1 MQSVISVL
9 AGIGNPD
16 APRGSREWTTYFAFY
31 AKQRAED
38 ASRNVRNLQEVLK
51 KLKDHEA
58 HKAIGL
64 ETWDDFCQREI
75 GITADQAEK
84 VLAAPPDATVGAVL
98 GRHGGDRKSETA
110 GAVLGEHGKRMD
122 AGQAANSS
130 LKGKT
135 IGKTGGT
142 TREYLTARLDRDHPS
157 IAAEVHAGTISA
169 RAGAIRAGIIR
180 ELSPLEKAQAAFR
193 RLAKEDRD
201 AFDLWRAEQPL

>member
-16 APRGSREWTTYFAFY
+16 APRGSREWATYFAFY

-38 ASRNVRNLQEVLK
+38 ASRNVKNLQEVLR

-58 HKAIGL
+58 HKALGL
-64 ETWDDFCQREI
+64 DSWDELCQREI
-75 GITADQAEK
+75 GITAEQAEK

-98 GRHGGDRKSETA
+98 GRHGGDRKSEKAKKDQVDNIKLVGTPS
-110 GAVLGEHGKRMD
+110 EK
-122 AGQAANSS
+122 
-130 LKGKT
+130 
-135 IGKTGGT
+135 GGT
-142 TREYLTARLDRDHPS
+142 SATYLTARLDRDRPD

-180 ELSPLEKAQAAFR
+180 ELSPLERAQAAFR
-193 RLAKEDRD
+193 KLSKEDRD

>member
-9 AGIGNPD
+9 SGIGNPD
-16 APRGSREWTTYFAFY
+16 APRGSREWAIYFAFY

-51 KLKDHEA
+51 NLKDHEA
-58 HKAIGL
+58 HKAFCL
-64 ETWDDFCQREI
+64 DSWDDFCQREI

-98 GRHGGDRKSETA
+98 GKVGRPKK
-110 GAVLGEHGKRMD
+110 GEEKVTSSPLPERG
-122 AGQAANSS
+122 NSRDY
-130 LKGKT
+130 LK
-135 IGKTGGT
+135 
-142 TREYLTARLDRDHPS
+142 ARLKRDHPEV
-157 IAAEVHAGTISA
+157 AAQVYAGTLSA

-180 ELSPLEKAQAAFR
+180 ELSPLQKAQAAFS
-193 RLAKEDRD
+193 RLTKEDRD

>member
-9 AGIGNPD
+9 SGIGDKD
-16 APRGSREWTTYFAFY
+16 APKGSKEWSIYFAFY

-38 ASRNVRNLQEVLK
+38 ATRNVQSLQQVLK

-58 HKAIGL
+58 HKAFCL
-64 ETWDDFCQREI
+64 ASWEDFCQREI

-98 GRHGGDRKSETA
+98 GKVGRPKKGEEKK
-110 GAVLGEHGKRMD
+110 GADGTLKR
-122 AGQAANSS
+122 GTNSATY
-130 LKGKT
+130 LK
-135 IGKTGGT
+135 
-142 TREYLTARLDRDHPS
+142 ARLDRDHPEV
-157 IAAEVHAGTISA
+157 AAQVHAGTLSA

-193 RLAKEDRD
+193 RLTKEDQN
-201 AFDLWRAEQPL
+201 AFGLWLNEQPL

>member
-16 APRGSREWTTYFAFY
+16 APRGSREWATYFAFY

-38 ASRNVRNLQEVLK
+38 ASRNVRNLQEVLG
-51 KLKDHEA
+51 KLKEHEA
-58 HKAIGL
+58 HKAFCL
-64 ETWDDFCQREI
+64 DTWDEFCQREI
-75 GITADQAEK
+75 GITAEQAEK

-98 GRHGGDRKSETA
+98 GRHGGDRKSGKAKAEA
-110 GAVLGEHGKRMD
+110 EKDQGAVGTLKR
-122 AGQAANSS
+122 GTNSA
-130 LKGKT
+130 T
-135 IGKTGGT
+135 
-142 TREYLTARLDRDHPS
+142 YLTARLDRDHPA
-157 IAAEVHAGTISA
+157 IAAEVHAGTLSA

-193 RLAKEDRD
+193 RLVKEDRD

>member
-9 AGIGNPD
+9 SGIGDKD
-16 APRGSREWTTYFAFY
+16 APVGSKPWATYFSFY

-38 ASRNVRNLQEVLK
+38 ATRNVCSLQKALRELK
-51 KLKDHEA
+51 ENDA
-58 HKAIGL
+58 HKAFCL
-64 ETWDDFCQREI
+64 DSWDDFCQREI

-98 GRHGGDRKSETA
+98 GKVGRPKKGEEKKGDHITISRGST
-110 GAVLGEHGKRMD
+110 GKD
-122 AGQAANSS
+122 
-130 LKGKT
+130 
-135 IGKTGGT
+135 
-142 TREYLTARLDRDHPS
+142 YLTARLNRDHPEV
-157 IAAEVHAGTISA
+157 AAQVHAGTLSA

-193 RLAKEDRD
+193 RLTREDRD

>member
-16 APRGSREWTTYFAFY
+16 APRGSREWATYFAFY

-38 ASRNVRNLQEVLK
+38 ASRNVRNLQEVLG
-51 KLKDHEA
+51 KLKEHEA
-58 HKAIGL
+58 HKAFCL
-64 ETWDDFCQREI
+64 DTWDEFCQREI
-75 GITADQAEK
+75 GITAEQAEK

-98 GRHGGDRKSETA
+98 GKVGRPRKGEERKAAISSISE
-110 GAVLGEHGKRMD
+110 
-122 AGQAANSS
+122 
-130 LKGKT
+130 GKT

-142 TREYLTARLDRDHPS
+142 TREYLTARLDRDHPA
-157 IAAEVHAGTISA
+157 IAAEVHAGTLSA

>member
-9 AGIGNPD
+9 AGIGNKD
-16 APRGSREWTTYFAFY
+16 APKGSKEWSIYFAFY

-38 ASRNVRNLQEVLK
+38 ATRNVQSLQQVLK

-98 GRHGGDRKSETA
+98 GRHGGDRKSEKA
-110 GAVLGEHGKRMD
+110 KAEAD
-122 AGQAANSS
+122 QADNVS
-130 LKGKT
+130 LKGKS
-135 IGKTGGT
+135 IGKIGGNS
-142 TREYLTARLDRDHPS
+142 REYLTGLLDRDHPT
-157 IAAEVHAGTISA
+157 IAAEVHAGTLSA

-193 RLAKEDRD
+193 RLVKEDRD